1 MKQLLSKFSM
11 NNLFAGL
18 IVAVVALPL
27 CIAFAVAS
35 GVTPMAGVVSGVVGG
50 FIAAAF
56 GSSRFQVSGPAAA
69 FITILYGITAEH
81 GFPVLLAST
90 LVAGVVVIAIGL
102 LRLGRIMDLMPHSV
116 IVGFTTGIGVLIF
129 LGQLPAAFGLPSE
142 GKTVLDK
149 LGSAVAQAGSANFYE
164 FLVLAAT
171 VAVALL
177 WGRTRHARWAPAPLV
192 ALVTGTLVAAGVALM
207 GGSVKT
213 VGGLFDM
220 SLSGLQPSWAFLG
233 AAAEHW
239 RTILVSGGVLGVLIA
254 VESLLSSK
262 ALDSM
267 AGGSHDPDKELR
279 GVGLANIAVPFVG
292 GIPVSGVIVRGSTN
306 VMSGGTEKT
315 AAMMH
320 AVFLGLFVVALQD
333 AIRLLPMAAL
343 AAVLLLTARRLVEV
357 HELRRIFAMDRW
369 EGALAVVTA
378 ALTVAVDLTVS
389 VPVGLVLML
398 LLALRRMADDLR
410 VDVKERHGQPVLAVN
425 SSVTFMTASAVREA
439 LEHHLR
445 DGKLRVLDLRGSHF
459 IDATGAMALAQV
471 LNAYPDVEAWVMR
484 ERGWRKM
491 LHAGIPQERIRL
503 LGNQAVSMPE
513 VFRAVEASA
522 A

>member
-1 MKQLLSKFSM
+1 MKQLISKFGM

-35 GVTPMAGVVSGVVGG
+35 GVTPMAGVVSGVAGG
-50 FIAAAF
+50 LIAAAF

-90 LVAGVVVIAIGL
+90 LVAGAVVIAMGA
-102 LRLGRIMDLMPHSV
+102 LRLGRVMDLMPHSV
-116 IVGFTTGIGVLIF
+116 IVGFTAGIGVLIF
-129 LGQLPAAFGLPSE
+129 LGQLPAAFGLPAE
-142 GKTVLDK
+142 GKSALDK
-149 LGSAVAQAGSANFYE
+149 LASAASHAGSASFYE
-164 FLVLAAT
+164 FLVLAVT
-171 VAVALL
+171 LGVALA
-177 WGRTRHARWAPAPLV
+177 WGRTRHVRWAPAPLV
-192 ALVTGTLVAAGVALM
+192 AMVAGTLAAAGLGLA
-207 GGSVKT
+207 GAPVKT
-213 VGGLFDM
+213 VGGLFDV
-220 SLSGLQPSWAFLG
+220 SVSGLQPSWSFLG

-239 RTILVSGGVLGVLIA
+239 RTVLLTGGVLGVLIS
-254 VESLLSSK
+254 VESLLSAK

-267 AGGSHDPDKELR
+267 TGASHDPDKELR
-279 GVGLANIAVPFVG
+279 GLGLANLAVPFFG

-306 VMSGGTEKT
+306 VMSGATEKT

-369 EGALAVVTA
+369 EGALAAVTA
-378 ALTVAVDLTVS
+378 VLTVAVDLTVS
-389 VPVGLVLML
+389 VPVGLVLMA
-398 LLALRRMADDLR
+398 LLALRRMAEDLR

-425 SSVTFMTASAVREA
+425 SSVTFLTASAVREE
-439 LEHHLR
+439 LERQLR
-445 DGKLRVLDLRGSHF
+445 DGKVRALDLRGSHF

-471 LNAYPDVEAWVMR
+471 LSAHPEVEAWVMR
-484 ERGWRKM
+484 ERGWRKL
-491 LHAGIPQERIRL
+491 LHAGIPEQRIRL
-503 LGNQAVSMPE
+503 LGNQAVPMPE
-513 VFRAVEASA
+513 VFRAIESA

>member
-35 GVTPMAGVVSGVVGG
+35 GVTPMAGVISGVVGG
-50 FIAAAF
+50 FLAAAL

-90 LVAGVVVIAIGL
+90 LVAGAVVVSIGA

-116 IVGFTTGIGVLIF
+116 IVGFTAGIGVLIF
-129 LGQLPAAFGLPSE
+129 LGQLPTAFGLPAE
-142 GKTVLDK
+142 GKSVLDK
-149 LGSAVAQAGSANFYE
+149 LGSALSHAGSANFHE
-164 FLVLAAT
+164 FLVLAVT

-192 ALVTGTLVAAGVALM
+192 ALVTGTLAAAGVGLV
-207 GGSVKT
+207 GGSVNT
-213 VGGLFDM
+213 VGKLFDI
-220 SLSGLQPSWAFLG
+220 SLSGLHPSWAFLG

-239 RTILVSGGVLGVLIA
+239 RTVLVSGGVLGVLIA

-267 AGGSHDPDKELR
+267 AGGSHDPDRELR
-279 GVGLANIAVPFVG
+279 GIGLANLAVPFVG

-306 VMSGGTEKT
+306 IMSGATEKT
-315 AAMMH
+315 AAMTH

-333 AIRLLPMAAL
+333 AIRMLPMAAL
-343 AAVLLLTARRLVEV
+343 AAVLLLTARRLIEV

-369 EGALAVVTA
+369 EGLLAVVTA
-378 ALTVAVDLTVS
+378 VLTVAVDLTVS

-398 LLALRRMADDLR
+398 LLAVRRMTEDLR

-425 SSVTFMTASAVREA
+425 SSVTFMTASAVRDEV
-439 LEHHLR
+439 ERHLR
-445 DGKLRVLDLRGSHF
+445 DGKLRVMDLRGAHF

-471 LNAYPDVEAWVMR
+471 LGAHPEVEAWVMR
-484 ERGWRKM
+484 ERGQRKL
-491 LHAGIPQERIRL
+491 LHAGIPQARIRL
-503 LGNQAVSMPE
+503 LGNQAVPMPE
-513 VFRAVEASA
+513 VFRAIESA
-522 A
+522 AA